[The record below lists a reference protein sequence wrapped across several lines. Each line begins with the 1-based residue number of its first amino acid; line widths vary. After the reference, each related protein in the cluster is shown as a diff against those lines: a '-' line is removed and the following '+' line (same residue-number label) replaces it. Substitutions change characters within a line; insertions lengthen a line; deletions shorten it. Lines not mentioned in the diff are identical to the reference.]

1 MSFTSCSFIVFFLI
15 TFSIYWALPE
25 RYRWILLLL
34 SSLTFYAFAGPIYLV
49 VLVSTI
55 LVNYFLAVEI
65 DRKQENKNRNHL
77 LFWGIVLNLIVLSIF
92 KYYDAASELLAQEF
106 HLAPNSSSIPV
117 LVMPLGISFYTF
129 TSISY
134 LIEVKRRNIE
144 AEKHL
149 GYFSVYITFFP
160 KLIMGPIERPQF
172 FLPQVNRKK
181 VFDYN
186 QATQGMR
193 LILLGAF
200 KKLVVANRMAN
211 FVNPVFEDPWKYSGI
226 SLAVA
231 VVFFAVQIYADFSG
245 YIDIARGISNLLGFN
260 LSHNFNRPYAA
271 RSIKEFW
278 SRWHITLSTWLRD
291 YIFLPIAYS
300 LSRRFG
306 RDHYLRLRTD
316 HFLYLIAITITFLIC
331 GIWHGVGWTFL
342 IWGLLFV
349 IYLSIARLTEKGR
362 RKLRK
367 VIGISKVP
375 WLDNSIQVIATFLL
389 VCFAWIF
396 FKSQDIDD
404 AYLIIRSVFNITS
417 WTFHV
422 NLFGKENLPEFLIT
436 IFLMA
441 LILFL
446 TINKKAYSSLI
457 FGIAKPKLFR
467 WTLYFVITALI
478 LYFGVFNN
486 YQFIYFQF

>member
-1 MSFTSCSFIVFFLI
+1 M
-15 TFSIYWALPE
+15 
-25 RYRWILLLL
+25 
-34 SSLTFYAFAGPIYLV
+34 
-49 VLVSTI
+49 
-55 LVNYFLAVEI
+55 
-65 DRKQENKNRNHL
+65 
-77 LFWGIVLNLIVLSIF
+77 
-92 KYYDAASELLAQEF
+92 
-106 HLAPNSSSIPV
+106 
-117 LVMPLGISFYTF
+117 
-129 TSISY
+129 
-134 LIEVKRRNIE
+134 
-144 AEKHL
+144 
-149 GYFSVYITFFP
+149 
-160 KLIMGPIERPQF
+160 
-172 FLPQVNRKK
+172 
-181 VFDYN
+181 
-186 QATQGMR
+186 
-193 LILLGAF
+193 
-200 KKLVVANRMAN
+200 
-211 FVNPVFEDPWKYSGI
+211 
-226 SLAVA
+226 
-231 VVFFAVQIYADFSG
+231 
-245 YIDIARGISNLLGFN
+245 
-260 LSHNFNRPYAA
+260 
-271 RSIKEFW
+271 
-278 SRWHITLSTWLRD
+278 
-291 YIFLPIAYS
+291 
-300 LSRRFG
+300 
-306 RDHYLRLRTD
+306 
-316 HFLYLIAITITFLIC
+316 
-331 GIWHGVGWTFL
+331 
-342 IWGLLFV
+342 